1 MRAQSHLWVLELF
14 QDALMKLLSDA
25 IELHYVQRILFDPE
39 FVEFMH

>member
-14 QDALMKLLSDA
+14 QESLVKFLSDT
-25 IELHYVQRILFDPE
+25 IELHYVQWILFNPE